1 MTIIVCFINKYD
13 WKGINFPSH
22 LKYWKEFELNNSI
35 SLNILSVPYNTE
47 WIRHAYPQKK
57 KT

>member
-35 SLNILSVPYNTE
+35 SLNILSVPCNTE
-47 WIRHAYPQKK
+47 
-57 KT
+57 